1 VSANHQITIPSGP
14 FRSASL
20 RTGDALRVAA
30 AGDGHLVVTRI
41 ETLFNIPEKSDAAQ
55 D

>member
-1 VSANHQITIPSGP
+1 
-14 FRSASL
+14 
-20 RTGDALRVAA
+20 VAA
-30 AGDGHLVVTRI
+30 AGDEHLVVSRI